1 MVASV
6 IIIIISRLIDL
17 SWSRKTYNNQL
28 PLDDFFLAESR
39 RPCVHREGDCLL
51 GRWSGWHQNWKG
63 QVLWRRYISCIFF
76 SGLMGAT
83 RVTFSTF
90 LRTNYRQT
98 WCRNRMLT
106 SLVLMVVIVMTWLFG
121 VLAMNNTDRKIF
133 HYVFIV
139 FYTFQVRDQTMD
151 NRLDPLTPK
160 ISSVILLTVS
170 HAVLVMLVGR
180 IWYWINL

>member
-1 MVASV
+1 
-6 IIIIISRLIDL
+6 
-17 SWSRKTYNNQL
+17 
-28 PLDDFFLAESR
+28 
-39 RPCVHREGDCLL
+39 
-51 GRWSGWHQNWKG
+51 
-63 QVLWRRYISCIFF
+63 
-76 SGLMGAT
+76 
-83 RVTFSTF
+83 
-90 LRTNYRQT
+90 
-98 WCRNRMLT
+98 MLT

-151 NRLDPLTPK
+151 NRLDPLSPR
-160 ISSVILLTVS
+160 ISLVILLTVS